1 MPTKKL
7 LIPMDGS
14 AAATRALKF
23 AATIPDALL
32 LVLNVQ
38 PAIRPSRFVSKA
50 MISEHQRRGADAG
63 LAPVRALIKRSKIEA
78 RLYTEIGDP
87 ATEIVAFAKKQRCFA
102 IVMGNRGQGQLA
114 GLMLGSVAHKVIYL
128 ASCPVIL
135 VK

>member
-7 LIPMDGS
+7 LIPVDGS
-14 AAATRALKF
+14 EAATRALKF
-23 AATIPDALL
+23 AAKIPDALL

-38 PAIRPSRFVSKA
+38 PAIRASRFVSKA
-50 MISEHQRRGADAG
+50 MIAEHQKRGADAA
-63 LAPVRALIKRSKIEA
+63 LAPVRSLIKRSKIEA
-78 RLYTEIGDP
+78 RLYTAIGDP
-87 ATEIVAFAKKQRCFA
+87 AAAIVAFAKTQRCFA

-128 ASCPVIL
+128 AGCPVAI